1 MKIKQLLLVVT
12 LIVSPFILS
21 SCSGSDEAENRI
33 EAAKVVESRSNE
45 DLLND
50 LYLASDGDI
59 ESLSRILQ
67 VTPSSINRLRNGKT
81 VATAKFEEK
90 VKTVAI
96 YYYQNDRKF
105 SLLQSALDEEYGW
118 YDSILNFPSHHPW
131 IFWIVNIIL
140 LLIFVSPIIIPVIW
154 PILVIAIWSSLAEML
169 IFLIAWIVSLICAPN
184 QMTDK
189 FTNTINPTIE
199 QVL

>member
-12 LIVSPFILS
+12 LIVSPFVFL

-33 EAAKVVESRSNE
+33 EAAKVVESRSCE

-67 VTPSSINRLRNGKT
+67 VTPSSIDRLRNGKT

-105 SLLQSALDEEYGW
+105 SLLQSALDEEYRW

-131 IFWIVNIIL
+131 IFWIVTICTVLITVITVITWDLETAEYGGYIL
-140 LLIFVSPIIIPVIW
+140 LIEFS
-154 PILVIAIWSSLAEML
+154 
-169 IFLIAWIVSLICAPN
+169 IFLIAFIASRFCAPD

>member
-1 MKIKQLLLVVT
+1 MKIKHLLLVVT
-12 LIVSPFILS
+12 LIVSPIIFS
-21 SCSGSDEAENRI
+21 SCSSSDEAENRI

-67 VTPSSINRLRNGKT
+67 VTPSSIDRLRNGKT

-131 IFWIVNIIL
+131 IFWIVNIVL
-140 LLIFVSPIIIPVIW
+140 LLIFVSSIILIIW
-154 PILVIAIWSSLAEML
+154 PILLIAIWSSLAEML

>member
-1 MKIKQLLLVVT
+1 MKIKRLLLVVT

-131 IFWIVNIIL
+131 IFWIVNIVL

-154 PILVIAIWSSLAEML
+154 PILVIAIWSILAEML

>member
-1 MKIKQLLLVVT
+1 MKIKRLLLVVT

-33 EAAKVVESRSNE
+33 EAAKVVESRSCE

-67 VTPSSINRLRNGKT
+67 VTPSSIDRLRNGKT

-105 SLLQSALDEEYGW
+105 SLLQSALDEEYRW
-118 YDSILNFPSHHPW
+118 YDSIWNFPSHHPW
-131 IFWIVNIIL
+131 IFWIVNICTVLITVITWKYVTGEYGGYIIL
-140 LLIFVSPIIIPVIW
+140 IELS
-154 PILVIAIWSSLAEML
+154 
-169 IFLIAWIVSLICAPN
+169 IFLIAFIASRFCAPD

>member
-1 MKIKQLLLVVT
+1 MKIKHLLLVVT
-12 LIVSPFILS
+12 LIVSPVIFS
-21 SCSGSDEAENRI
+21 SCSSSDEAENRI

-131 IFWIVNIIL
+131 IFWVVNIVL
-140 LLIFVSPIIIPVIW
+140 LLIFVSSIILIIW
-154 PILVIAIWSSLAEML
+154 PILLLPIWSSLAEML
-169 IFLIAWIVSLICAPN
+169 IFIIAWIVSLICAPN

>member
-1 MKIKQLLLVVT
+1 MP
-12 LIVSPFILS
+12 LIVSPCVFLC
-21 SCSGSDEAENRI
+21 CSGSDEAENRI
-33 EAAKVVESRSNE
+33 EAAKVVESRSCE

-67 VTPSSINRLRNGKT
+67 VTPSSIDRLRNGKT

-131 IFWIVNIIL
+131 IFWIVNIVL
-140 LLIFVSPIIIPVIW
+140 LLIFVSSIILVIW
-154 PILVIAIWSSLAEML
+154 PILLIAIWSSLAEML

>member
-12 LIVSPFILS
+12 LIVSPFVFL

-33 EAAKVVESRSNE
+33 EAAKVVESRSCE

-67 VTPSSINRLRNGKT
+67 VTPSSIDRLRNGKT

-105 SLLQSALDEEYGW
+105 SLLQSALDEEYRW
-118 YDSILNFPSHHPW
+118 YDSIWNFPSHHPL
-131 IFWIVNIIL
+131 IFWIVNICTVLIIFWESETDGLGGYIL
-140 LLIFVSPIIIPVIW
+140 LIELS
-154 PILVIAIWSSLAEML
+154 IL
-169 IFLIAWIVSLICAPN
+169 LIAFIASRFCAPD

>member
-1 MKIKQLLLVVT
+1 MKIKHFLLVMT
-12 LIVSPFILS
+12 LFVSPFIFS
-21 SCSGSDEAENRI
+21 SCSGSDDAENRI
-33 EAAKVVESRSNE
+33 EAAKVVESRSSE

-131 IFWIVNIIL
+131 IFWIVNICTVLITVIYWDDVTGEYGGYIL
-140 LLIFVSPIIIPVIW
+140 LIELS
-154 PILVIAIWSSLAEML
+154 
-169 IFLIAWIVSLICAPN
+169 IFLIAFIASRFCAPD